1 MALTAVGFTGTVNAV
16 QDAKRSQYQGAM
28 YPEVGGQPDFAVT
41 TNNAADRTVD
51 IAAGVAWAHGVM
63 VTNTATATVQLDI
76 VSTAGQTRWDA
87 IVLRRDWSGSGSVSL
102 TKVNGTAAAGAP
114 MVVPTLNDSPG
125 VLHDQL
131 LAMVQ
136 VTNGST
142 LPTSI
147 DPRRAWGTKVFT
159 VPTVSALP
167 SPSFTLYG
175 AEFVLVDGSR
185 YRCLL
190 DASNNP
196 AWVASGS
203 GRNRELTT
211 GIFVSGS
218 IATGWG
224 VADLTNKALVNDTT
238 GDIQLDLQFRRS
250 GATITPN
257 ATHGDIDPDVTVAQL
272 VAALAPTQQTT
283 PATMQYAISTGSP
296 AFSCQVVIDT
306 AGVISLRN
314 GTAGAPLATRA
325 AGDVSLRGCI
335 RYTRKVA

>member
-1 MALTAVGFTGTVNAV
+1 
-16 QDAKRSQYQGAM
+16 
-28 YPEVGGQPDFAVT
+28 
-41 TNNAADRTVD
+41 
-51 IAAGVAWAHGVM
+51 M

-136 VTNGST
+136 ITNGST

-159 VPTVSALP
+159 VATVSALP
-167 SPSFTLYG
+167 TPSLILYG
-175 AEFVLVDGSR
+175 AEFALVDGTR
-185 YRCLL
+185 YRACSTLQITRGL
-190 DASNNP
+190 TRR
-196 AWVASGS
+196 GS
-203 GRNRELTT
+203 GKQREITT
-211 GIFVSGS
+211 GIFVAGS
-218 IATGWG
+218 VATGWG
-224 VADLTNKALVNDTT
+224 VADLTSRAFINDSTGLV
-238 GDIQLDLQFRRS
+238 QLDLQFRRS

-257 ATHGDIDPDVTVAQL
+257 ATHGDIDPDVTVAH
-272 VAALAPTQQTT
+272 PG
-283 PATMQYAISTGSP
+283 SRTGSHSVRGAIHHAVRDSHRCP
-296 AFSCQVVIDT
+296 
-306 AGVISLRN
+306 GVLLPGCDRHRRGHQPRN

-325 AGDVSLRGCI
+325 AGDVSLRGSI
-335 RYTRKVA
+335 SYTRKVA